1 MIWLL
6 VAMLIGIS
14 PYTGLTQDHWIPNTA
29 KHKLI
34 THKDT
39 LPVAATTKSPV
50 TTQSED
56 VPLYNPPQRGA
67 PTGRVAGGTR
77 GLSKDL
83 PVLSALAPNHTGL
96 SVHPQPTLY
105 WYLSEAV
112 PYPIEFTLIDNQTVM
127 PLLEQRLSPNQR
139 PGVKPIRLA
148 DYHVSLQSGMTYQWF
163 VTIVVD
169 PDQRSKDVVTGG
181 EIALTTSPDALPSQ
195 LAQAGPARAPF
206 VYAQAGLW
214 YDAVMAVSQ
223 LIDDAPQDH
232 RLRRQRA
239 ALLAQVGLSS
249 IAKAELQS
257 YKLN

>member
-1 MIWLL
+1 MIWFL
-6 VAMLIGIS
+6 VAMLIGLS
-14 PYTGLTQDHWIPNTA
+14 PYTGITQDHRIPNTA
-29 KHKLI
+29 EHKFI
-34 THKDT
+34 AHKDT
-39 LPVAATTKSPV
+39 LPVVVTTKSPV

-67 PTGRVAGGTR
+67 PAGRVAGGTR
-77 GLSKDL
+77 GFSEDL

-105 WYLSEAV
+105 WYLSKAL
-112 PYPIEFTLIDNQTVM
+112 PYPIEFTLIDDRTVT
-127 PLLEQRLSPNQR
+127 PLLEQRLSPNQH
-139 PGVKPIRLA
+139 PGVKPIHLA
-148 DYHVSLQSGMTYQWF
+148 DYHVSLQPGMTYQWF
-163 VTIVVD
+163 VTIVID

-181 EIALTTSPDALPSQ
+181 AIALTASPDGLPSQ
-195 LAQAGPARAPF
+195 LAQAGPAGAPF

-223 LIDDAPQDH
+223 LIDNAPQDH
-232 RLRRQRA
+232 KLRRQRA
-239 ALLAQVGLSS
+239 ALLAQVGLAS